1 MWKDAAII
9 CLISAASTLL
19 SEGNPPPSPPLP
31 PTHLFSFL
39 FIPFP
44 VLGASYFLIYRKPAY
59 QSLKEKIEKA
69 YRLTQKM
76 KQEGGDEKI
85 RIKLEKEMKQDNT
98 ALSGMKMYSLIF
110 FSIFMLVLFQ
120 VMKSTYADVVVA
132 KLPFTPPSLLTR
144 MTHSGLTSTDMSD
157 CSFVR
162 NLPSPPPRSSHLTPT

>member
-1 MWKDAAII
+1 
-9 CLISAASTLL
+9 
-19 SEGNPPPSPPLP
+19 
-31 PTHLFSFL
+31 
-39 FIPFP
+39 
-44 VLGASYFLIYRKPAY
+44 
-59 QSLKEKIEKA
+59 LKEKIEKS
-69 YRLTQKM
+69 YKLTQKM

-144 MTHSGLTSTDMSD
+144 MTHSGLTSSDMAD

-162 NLPSPPPRSSHLTPT
+162 SHPSLPFSLDLFFLGIL

>member
-1 MWKDAAII
+1 
-9 CLISAASTLL
+9 
-19 SEGNPPPSPPLP
+19 
-31 PTHLFSFL
+31 
-39 FIPFP
+39 
-44 VLGASYFLIYRKPAY
+44 
-59 QSLKEKIEKA
+59 
-69 YRLTQKM
+69 M

-144 MTHSGLTSTDMSD
+144 MTHSGLTSTDLSD

-162 NLPSPPPRSSHLTPT
+162 NLLSSSAHLTSTSP